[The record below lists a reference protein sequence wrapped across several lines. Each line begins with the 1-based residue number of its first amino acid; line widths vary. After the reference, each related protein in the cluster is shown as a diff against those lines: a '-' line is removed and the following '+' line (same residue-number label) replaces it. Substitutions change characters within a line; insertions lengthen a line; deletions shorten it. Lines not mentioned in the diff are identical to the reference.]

1 MYITFSDK
9 IEINTISKIND
20 FINHL
25 DSSLQ
30 NYADSHD
37 FEFYKIDT
45 NTRSINVSTMDN
57 CVFWYNII
65 YNISH
70 NIQTVDIYIIPKNDD
85 LKVKTISIRLNELSN
100 ENIINI
106 VVSHIDAYIN

>member
-9 IEINTISKIND
+9 IEINKLDEIND

-30 NYADSHD
+30 NYVNSHD
-37 FEFYKIDT
+37 FEFYKIDA

-65 YNISH
+65 YNINHST
-70 NIQTVDIYIIPKNDD
+70 QTVDIYVIPKNDD
-85 LKVKTISIRLNELSN
+85 LKVKTISVRLNELSN
-100 ENIINI
+100 ENITNI
-106 VVSHIDAYIN
+106 VVSHIDAHIN